1 MPRNNFD
8 QILGQPQNVANPT
21 HNDIDRAKEQINND
35 TYTVEERND
44 VNEIFVSIPDP
55 DSPIVVLFGAPASGK
70 TLAML
75 RMIRFLEAHNFQ
87 TEPEVLFRPESDK
100 HFKKMC
106 NELKNMAY
114 SQYAPGPTDIVNF
127 MLLKVLD
134 NGGHTLCQI
143 LEAPGEH
150 YFDGT
155 ASLEFPTYIE
165 NVVAAPNRKVWVFF
179 VEQDWNGN
187 RALYAQKICSMQ
199 SKISPNDKVVFLFNQ
214 ADKKVKQF
222 KRNGR
227 PNTEVFFSNIKNQY
241 PGIFS
246 KYANSGFEKLL
257 FGEYNFKAVCFSSG
271 TFTKSGEN
279 EIWIPGKDWFCEE
292 LWKAIR

>member
-1 MPRNNFD
+1 MSTNNFD
-8 QILGQPQNVANPT
+8 QILGQSQTGAAPIFT
-21 HNDIDRAKEQINND
+21 DIEKAKEKINND

-44 VNEIFVSIPDP
+44 VNEIFVTIPDP
-55 DSPIVVLFGAPASGK
+55 KSPIVVFFGAPACGK

-75 RMIRFLEAHNFQ
+75 RMIRFLEANNYQ

-100 HFKKMC
+100 HFKEMC
-106 NELKNMAY
+106 KELKNLAY
-114 SQYAPGPTDIVNF
+114 SNYAPGPTDIVNF

-134 NGGHTLCQI
+134 STGYPICQI

-155 ASLEFPTYIE
+155 ASMEFPTYIE
-165 NVVAAPNRKVWVFF
+165 NVVAAPNRKIWVFF
-179 VEQDWNGN
+179 VEQDWKGN

-199 SKISPNDKVVFLFNQ
+199 NKISPNDKIVFLFNQ
-214 ADKKVKQF
+214 ADRKPNQF
-222 KRNGR
+222 KKDNT

-246 KYANSGFEKLL
+246 KYARTGLEKFL
-257 FGEYNFKAVCFSSG
+257 FGEYDFKAICFSSG

-279 EIWIPGKDWFCEE
+279 EIWIPGKDWFCQE